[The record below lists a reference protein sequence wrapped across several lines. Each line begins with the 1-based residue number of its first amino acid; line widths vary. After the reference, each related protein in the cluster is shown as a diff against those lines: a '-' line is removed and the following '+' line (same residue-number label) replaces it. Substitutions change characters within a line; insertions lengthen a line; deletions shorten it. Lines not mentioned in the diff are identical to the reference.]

1 MIREFKRKKRKFIMC
16 GIVAFVD
23 NEKPQIKDQL
33 IQKMKDRII
42 HRGPDAEGQYVDD
55 DVALGFRRLSF
66 IDVKSGN
73 QPIFNEDSSKAIEF
87 NGEIYNFEEL
97 REELISKGHT
107 FKTHADTEVILHGY
121 EEWGKDVVNKL
132 RGMFGFVIW
141 DFKTKEMFGAR
152 DHFGIKPLYYA
163 KMNGTFFVGSE
174 IKAFLDHPNFKK
186 ELNKEALK
194 PYMTFQYPVTQETFF
209 KGVYRLPEGH
219 YFTYK
224 DGQFE
229 MTQYWDENFEP
240 EDETFDEAVN
250 KIDEV
255 VKNSVK
261 AHTFADKGIK
271 VGSFLSAGVDS
282 SLVTALM
289 RPDNTFSI
297 GFDSTYDETK
307 QARELAAKMGLKN
320 TDEKLTNEEAFHAF
334 PMIQYYLDEPD
345 SNPSV
350 VPLYFLNKL
359 AKDNGYK
366 ALLSGEGADEL
377 FAGYIDYGFNTKVK
391 FIRWVTDQL
400 KKMPRE
406 RRYKFA
412 KWLDGKYFHGQE
424 HMYRNL
430 APARDTFIGQAY
442 IFSPEEAADYLQP
455 EFDCGPS
462 IADILNPLFDKME
475 DKDID
480 EVAKKQYVDLHR
492 FMPGDICLKADKM
505 SMANS
510 VEIRVPLLDKEV
522 MKVAETT
529 PTKYLFN
536 YKDTKWAFR
545 MAANRHL
552 PEEWATR
559 PKMGFPTPVR
569 AWLREKKYY
578 QEVRELFEQDFV
590 KEFFDQEKLLKLADD
605 NFEGKVD
612 GRRKIWT
619 IYTFL
624 TWYKLY
630 FIDNFKPDESGID
643 RAQKAATTEV

>member
-1 MIREFKRKKRKFIMC
+1 MC

-23 NEKPQIKDQL
+23 NEKPQLKDTLIK
-33 IQKMKDRII
+33 KMKDRII
-42 HRGPDAEGQYVDD
+42 HRGPDDEGQYVDD
-55 DVALGFRRLSF
+55 NVALGFRRLSF
-66 IDVKSGN
+66 VDVKSGN
-73 QPIFNEDSSKAIEF
+73 QPIFNEDQSKLIEF

-97 REELISKGHT
+97 RGELIEKGHT
-107 FKTHADTEVILHGY
+107 FTTHADTEVILHGY
-121 EEWGKDVVNKL
+121 EEWGKDVLQKL
-132 RGMFGFVIW
+132 RGMFAFIIW
-141 DFKTKEMFGAR
+141 DTKTKEMFGAR

-163 KMNGTFFVGSE
+163 QMNGTLFVGSE
-174 IKAFLDHPNFKK
+174 IKAFLDHPNFEM
-186 ELNKEALK
+186 ELNKRALK
-194 PYMTFQYPVTQETFF
+194 SYMTFQYNVTQETFF
-209 KGVYRLPEGH
+209 KGVYRLPEAH

-224 DGQFE
+224 DGKFAME
-229 MTQYWDENFEP
+229 QYWDEDFDP
-240 EDETFDEAVN
+240 TDESFDQAVDN
-250 KIDEV
+250 IDNV

-289 RPDNTFSI
+289 RPNNTFSI
-297 GFDSTYDETK
+297 GFDSGYDETK
-307 QARELAAKMGLKN
+307 QARELAAKLDLKN
-320 TDEKLTNEEAFHAF
+320 TDKLLTDEEAFKTF
-334 PMIQYYLDEPD
+334 PLIQYYLDEPD

-377 FAGYIDYGFNTKVK
+377 FAGYTAYGFNTKVK
-391 FIRWVTDQL
+391 FIRWVTEQL
-400 KKMPRE
+400 KKLPKDQ
-406 RRYKFA
+406 RYKLG
-412 KWLDGKYFHGQE
+412 KWLEGKHFHGSE
-424 HMYRNL
+424 HLYRNL

-442 IFSPEEAADYLQP
+442 IFSPAEANEYLKP
-455 EFDCGPS
+455 EYQDGPS
-462 IADILNPLFDKME
+462 ITDLLKPLYDKCDEKKPEMN
-475 DKDID
+475 

-536 YKDTKWAFR
+536 DKGTKWAFR

-559 PKMGFPTPVR
+559 PKLGFPTPVR
-569 AWLREKKYY
+569 EWLREEKYY
-578 QEVRELFEQDFV
+578 KEVRNLFAQDFV
-590 KEFFDQEKLLKLADD
+590 KEFFDQDKLLQLADD
-605 NFEGKVD
+605 NFAGKVD

-619 IYTFL
+619 VYTFL
-624 TWYKLY
+624 VWYKLY
-630 FIDNFKPDESGID
+630 FIDNFKLDESNID
-643 RAQKAATTEV
+643 KAKVSAEA

>member
-1 MIREFKRKKRKFIMC
+1 MC

-23 NEKPQIKDQL
+23 NEKPQLKDTLIK
-33 IQKMKDRII
+33 KMKDRII

-66 IDVKSGN
+66 VDVKSGN
-73 QPIFNEDSSKAIEF
+73 QPIFNEDQSKIIEF

-97 REELISKGHT
+97 RGELIEKGHT
-107 FKTHADTEVILHGY
+107 FTTHADTEVILHGY
-121 EEWGKDVVNKL
+121 EEWGKDVLQKL
-132 RGMFGFVIW
+132 RGMFAFIIW
-141 DFKTKEMFGAR
+141 DTKTKEMFGAR

-163 KMNGTFFVGSE
+163 QMNGTFFVGSE
-174 IKAFLDHPNFKK
+174 IKAFLDHPNFEM
-186 ELNKEALK
+186 ELNKRALK
-194 PYMTFQYPVTQETFF
+194 SYMTFQYNITQETFF
-209 KGVYRLPEGH
+209 KGVYRLPEAH

-224 DGQFE
+224 DGKFAME
-229 MTQYWDENFEP
+229 QYWDEDFDP
-240 EDETFDEAVN
+240 TDESFDQAVDN
-250 KIDEV
+250 IDNV

-289 RPDNTFSI
+289 RPNNTFSI
-297 GFDSTYDETK
+297 GFDSGYDETK
-307 QARELAAKMGLKN
+307 QARELAAKLDLKN
-320 TDEKLTNEEAFHAF
+320 TDKLLTDEEAFKTF
-334 PMIQYYLDEPD
+334 PLIQYYLDEPD

-377 FAGYIDYGFNTKVK
+377 FAGYTAYGFNTKVK
-391 FIRWVTDQL
+391 FIRWVTEQL
-400 KKMPRE
+400 KKLPKDQ
-406 RRYKFA
+406 RYKLG
-412 KWLDGKYFHGQE
+412 KWLEGKHFHGSE
-424 HMYRNL
+424 HLYRNL

-442 IFSPEEAADYLQP
+442 IFSPAEANEYLKP
-455 EFDCGPS
+455 EYQDGPS
-462 IADILNPLFDKME
+462 ITDLLKPLYDKCDEKKPEMN
-475 DKDID
+475 

-536 YKDTKWAFR
+536 DKGTKWAFR

-559 PKMGFPTPVR
+559 PKLGFPTPVR
-569 AWLREKKYY
+569 EWLREEKYY
-578 QEVRELFEQDFV
+578 KEVRNLFAQDFV
-590 KEFFDQEKLLKLADD
+590 KEFFDQDKLLQLADD
-605 NFEGKVD
+605 NFAGKVD

-619 IYTFL
+619 VYTFL
-624 TWYKLY
+624 VWYKLY
-630 FIDNFKPDESGID
+630 FIDNFKLDESNID
-643 RAQKAATTEV
+643 KAKASAEA

>member
-1 MIREFKRKKRKFIMC
+1 MC

-23 NEKPQIKDQL
+23 NEKPQLKDTLIK
-33 IQKMKDRII
+33 KMKDRII
-42 HRGPDAEGQYVDD
+42 HRGPDDEGQYVDD
-55 DVALGFRRLSF
+55 NVALGFRRLSF
-66 IDVKSGN
+66 VDVKSGN
-73 QPIFNEDSSKAIEF
+73 QPIFNEDQSKLIEF

-97 REELISKGHT
+97 RGELIEKGHT
-107 FKTHADTEVILHGY
+107 FTTHADTEVILHGY
-121 EEWGKDVVNKL
+121 EEWGKDVLQKL
-132 RGMFGFVIW
+132 RGMFAFIIW
-141 DFKTKEMFGAR
+141 DTKTKEMFGAR

-163 KMNGTFFVGSE
+163 QMNGTLIVGSE
-174 IKAFLDHPNFKK
+174 IKAILDHPNFEM
-186 ELNKEALK
+186 ELNKRALK
-194 PYMTFQYPVTQETFF
+194 SYMTFQYNVTQETFF
-209 KGVYRLPEGH
+209 KGVYRLPEAH

-224 DGQFE
+224 DGKFAME
-229 MTQYWDENFEP
+229 QYWDEDFDP
-240 EDETFDEAVN
+240 TDESFDQAVDN
-250 KIDEV
+250 IDNV

-289 RPDNTFSI
+289 RPNNTFSI
-297 GFDSTYDETK
+297 GFDSGYDETK
-307 QARELAAKMGLKN
+307 QARELAAKLDLKN
-320 TDEKLTNEEAFHAF
+320 TDKLLTDEEAFKTF
-334 PMIQYYLDEPD
+334 PLIQYYLDEPD

-377 FAGYIDYGFNTKVK
+377 FAGYTAYGFNTKVK
-391 FIRWVTDQL
+391 FIRWVTEQL
-400 KKMPRE
+400 KKLPKDQ
-406 RRYKFA
+406 RYKLG
-412 KWLDGKYFHGQE
+412 KWLEGKHFHGSE
-424 HMYRNL
+424 HLYRNL

-442 IFSPEEAADYLQP
+442 IFSPAEANEYLKP
-455 EFDCGPS
+455 EYQDGPS
-462 IADILNPLFDKME
+462 ITDLLKPLYDKCDEKKPEMN
-475 DKDID
+475 

-536 YKDTKWAFR
+536 DKGTKWAFR

-559 PKMGFPTPVR
+559 PKLGFPTPVR
-569 AWLREKKYY
+569 EWLREEKYY
-578 QEVRELFEQDFV
+578 KEVRNLFAQDFV
-590 KEFFDQEKLLKLADD
+590 KEFFDQDKLLQLADD
-605 NFEGKVD
+605 NFAGKVD

-619 IYTFL
+619 VYTFL
-624 TWYKLY
+624 VWYKLY
-630 FIDNFKPDESGID
+630 FIDNFKLDESNID
-643 RAQKAATTEV
+643 KAKVSAEA

>member
-1 MIREFKRKKRKFIMC
+1 MC

-23 NEKPQIKDQL
+23 NEKPQLKDTLIK
-33 IQKMKDRII
+33 KMKDRII
-42 HRGPDAEGQYVDD
+42 HRGPDDEGQYVDD
-55 DVALGFRRLSF
+55 NVALGFRRLSF
-66 IDVKSGN
+66 VDVKSGN
-73 QPIFNEDSSKAIEF
+73 QPIFNEDQSKLIEF

-97 REELISKGHT
+97 RGELIEKGHT
-107 FKTHADTEVILHGY
+107 FTTHADTEVILHGY
-121 EEWGKDVVNKL
+121 EEWGKDVLQKL
-132 RGMFGFVIW
+132 RGMFAFIIW
-141 DFKTKEMFGAR
+141 DTKTKEMFGAR

-163 KMNGTFFVGSE
+163 QMNGTFFVGSE
-174 IKAFLDHPNFKK
+174 IKAFLDHPNFEM
-186 ELNKEALK
+186 ELNKRALK
-194 PYMTFQYPVTQETFF
+194 SYMTFQYNVTQETFF
-209 KGVYRLPEGH
+209 KGVYRLPEAH

-224 DGQFE
+224 DGKFAME
-229 MTQYWDENFEP
+229 QYWDEDFDP
-240 EDETFDEAVN
+240 TDESFDQAVDN
-250 KIDEV
+250 IDNV

-289 RPDNTFSI
+289 RPNNTFSI
-297 GFDSTYDETK
+297 GFDSGYDETK
-307 QARELAAKMGLKN
+307 QARELAAKLDLKN
-320 TDEKLTNEEAFHAF
+320 TDKLLTDEEAFKTF
-334 PMIQYYLDEPD
+334 PLIQYYLDEPD

-377 FAGYIDYGFNTKVK
+377 FAGYTAYGFNTKVK
-391 FIRWVTDQL
+391 FIRWVTEQL
-400 KKMPRE
+400 KKLPKDQ
-406 RRYKFA
+406 RYKLG
-412 KWLDGKYFHGQE
+412 KWLEGKHFHGSE
-424 HMYRNL
+424 HLYRNL

-442 IFSPEEAADYLQP
+442 IFSPAEANEYLKP
-455 EFDCGPS
+455 EYQDGPS
-462 IADILNPLFDKME
+462 ITDLLKPLYDKCDEKKPEMN
-475 DKDID
+475 

-536 YKDTKWAFR
+536 DKGTKWAFR

-559 PKMGFPTPVR
+559 PKLGFPTPVR
-569 AWLREKKYY
+569 EWLREEKYY
-578 QEVRELFEQDFV
+578 KEVRNLFAQDFV
-590 KEFFDQEKLLKLADD
+590 KEFFDQDKLLQLADD
-605 NFEGKVD
+605 NFAGKVD

-619 IYTFL
+619 VYTFL
-624 TWYKLY
+624 VWYKLY
-630 FIDNFKPDESGID
+630 FIDNFKLDESNID
-643 RAQKAATTEV
+643 KAKVSVEA

>member
-1 MIREFKRKKRKFIMC
+1 MC

-23 NEKPQIKDQL
+23 NEKPQLKDTLIK
-33 IQKMKDRII
+33 KMKDRII

-66 IDVKSGN
+66 VDVKSGN
-73 QPIFNEDSSKAIEF
+73 QPIFNEDQSKIIEF

-97 REELISKGHT
+97 RGELIEKGHT
-107 FKTHADTEVILHGY
+107 FTTHADTEVILHGY
-121 EEWGKDVVNKL
+121 EEWGKDVLQKL
-132 RGMFGFVIW
+132 RGMFAFIIW
-141 DFKTKEMFGAR
+141 DTKTKEMFGAR

-163 KMNGTFFVGSE
+163 QMNGTFFVGSE
-174 IKAFLDHPNFKK
+174 IKAFLDHPNFEM
-186 ELNKEALK
+186 ELNKRALK
-194 PYMTFQYPVTQETFF
+194 SYMTFQYNVTQETFF
-209 KGVYRLPEGH
+209 KGVYRLPEAH

-224 DGQFE
+224 DGKFAME
-229 MTQYWDENFEP
+229 QYWDEDFDP
-240 EDETFDEAVN
+240 TDESFDQAVDN
-250 KIDEV
+250 IDNV

-289 RPDNTFSI
+289 RPNNTFSI
-297 GFDSTYDETK
+297 GFDSGYDETK
-307 QARELAAKMGLKN
+307 QARELAAKLDLKN
-320 TDEKLTNEEAFHAF
+320 TDKLLTDEEAFKTF
-334 PMIQYYLDEPD
+334 PLIQYYLDEPD

-359 AKDNGYK
+359 SKDNGYK

-377 FAGYIDYGFNTKVK
+377 FAGYTAYGFNTKVK
-391 FIRWVTDQL
+391 FIRWVTEQL
-400 KKMPRE
+400 KKLPKDQ
-406 RRYKFA
+406 RYKLG
-412 KWLDGKYFHGQE
+412 KWLEGKHFHGSE
-424 HMYRNL
+424 HLYRNL

-442 IFSPEEAADYLQP
+442 IFSPAEANEYLKP
-455 EFDCGPS
+455 EYQDGPS
-462 IADILNPLFDKME
+462 ITDLLKPLYDKCDEKKPEMN
-475 DKDID
+475 

-536 YKDTKWAFR
+536 DKGTKWAFR

-559 PKMGFPTPVR
+559 PKLGFPTPVR
-569 AWLREKKYY
+569 EWLREEKYY
-578 QEVRELFEQDFV
+578 KEVRNLFAQDFV
-590 KEFFDQEKLLKLADD
+590 KEFFDQDKLLQLADD
-605 NFEGKVD
+605 NFAGKVD

-619 IYTFL
+619 VYTFL
-624 TWYKLY
+624 VWYKLY
-630 FIDNFKPDESGID
+630 FIDNFKLDESNID
-643 RAQKAATTEV
+643 KAKASAEA

>member
-1 MIREFKRKKRKFIMC
+1 MC

-23 NEKPQIKDQL
+23 NEKPQLKDTLIK
-33 IQKMKDRII
+33 KMKDRII

-66 IDVKSGN
+66 VDVKSGN
-73 QPIFNEDSSKAIEF
+73 QPIFNEDQSKIIEF

-97 REELISKGHT
+97 RGELIEKGHT
-107 FKTHADTEVILHGY
+107 FTTHADTEVILHGY
-121 EEWGKDVVNKL
+121 EEWGKDVLQKL
-132 RGMFGFVIW
+132 RGMFAFIIW
-141 DFKTKEMFGAR
+141 DTKTKEMFGAR

-163 KMNGTFFVGSE
+163 QMNGTFFVGSE
-174 IKAFLDHPNFKK
+174 IKAFLDHPNFEM
-186 ELNKEALK
+186 ELNKRALK
-194 PYMTFQYPVTQETFF
+194 SYMTFQYNVTQETFF
-209 KGVYRLPEGH
+209 KGVYRLPEAH

-224 DGQFE
+224 DGKFAME
-229 MTQYWDENFEP
+229 QYWDEDFDP
-240 EDETFDEAVN
+240 TDESFDQAVDN
-250 KIDEV
+250 IDNV

-289 RPDNTFSI
+289 RPNNTFSI
-297 GFDSTYDETK
+297 GFDSGYDETK
-307 QARELAAKMGLKN
+307 QARELAAKLDLKN
-320 TDEKLTNEEAFHAF
+320 TDKLLTDEEAFKTF
-334 PMIQYYLDEPD
+334 PLIQYYLDEPD

-377 FAGYIDYGFNTKVK
+377 FAGYTAYGFNTKVK
-391 FIRWVTDQL
+391 FIRWVTEQL
-400 KKMPRE
+400 KKLPKDQ
-406 RRYKFA
+406 RYKLG
-412 KWLDGKYFHGQE
+412 KWLEGKHFHGSE
-424 HMYRNL
+424 HLYRNL

-442 IFSPEEAADYLQP
+442 IFSPAEANEYLKP
-455 EFDCGPS
+455 EYQDGPS
-462 IADILNPLFDKME
+462 ITDLLKPLYDKCDEKKPEMN
-475 DKDID
+475 

-536 YKDTKWAFR
+536 DKGTKWVFR

-559 PKMGFPTPVR
+559 PKLGFPTPVR
-569 AWLREKKYY
+569 EWLREEKYY
-578 QEVRELFEQDFV
+578 KEVRNLFAQDFV
-590 KEFFDQEKLLKLADD
+590 KEFFNQDKLLQLADD
-605 NFEGKVD
+605 NFAGKVD

-619 IYTFL
+619 VYTFL
-624 TWYKLY
+624 VWYKLY
-630 FIDNFKPDESGID
+630 FIDNFKLDESNID
-643 RAQKAATTEV
+643 KAKASAEA

>member
-1 MIREFKRKKRKFIMC
+1 MC

-23 NEKPQIKDQL
+23 NEKPQLKDTLIK
-33 IQKMKDRII
+33 KMKDRII

-66 IDVKSGN
+66 VDVKSGN
-73 QPIFNEDSSKAIEF
+73 QPIFNEDQSKIIEF

-97 REELISKGHT
+97 RGELIEKGHT
-107 FKTHADTEVILHGY
+107 FTTHADTEVILHGY
-121 EEWGKDVVNKL
+121 EEWGKDVLQKL
-132 RGMFGFVIW
+132 RGMFAFIIW
-141 DFKTKEMFGAR
+141 DTKTKEMFGAR

-163 KMNGTFFVGSE
+163 QMDGTFFVGSE
-174 IKAFLDHPNFKK
+174 IKAFLDHPNFEM
-186 ELNKEALK
+186 ELNKRALK
-194 PYMTFQYPVTQETFF
+194 SYMTFQYNVTQETFF
-209 KGVYRLPEGH
+209 KGVYRLPEAH

-224 DGQFE
+224 DGKFAME
-229 MTQYWDENFEP
+229 QYWDEDFDP
-240 EDETFDEAVN
+240 TDESFDQAVDN
-250 KIDEV
+250 IDNV

-289 RPDNTFSI
+289 RPNNTFSI
-297 GFDSTYDETK
+297 GFDSGYDETK
-307 QARELAAKMGLKN
+307 QARELAAKLDLKN
-320 TDEKLTNEEAFHAF
+320 TDKLLTDEEAFKTF
-334 PMIQYYLDEPD
+334 PLIQYYLDEPD

-377 FAGYIDYGFNTKVK
+377 FAGYTAYGFNTKVK
-391 FIRWVTDQL
+391 FIRWVTEQL
-400 KKMPRE
+400 KKLPKDQ
-406 RRYKFA
+406 RYKLG
-412 KWLDGKYFHGQE
+412 KWLEGKHFHGSE
-424 HMYRNL
+424 HLYRNL

-442 IFSPEEAADYLQP
+442 IFSPAEANEYLKP
-455 EFDCGPS
+455 EYQDGPS
-462 IADILNPLFDKME
+462 ITDLLKPLYDKCDEKKPEMN
-475 DKDID
+475 

-536 YKDTKWAFR
+536 DKGTKWAFR

-559 PKMGFPTPVR
+559 PKLGFPTPVR
-569 AWLREKKYY
+569 EWLREEKYY
-578 QEVRELFEQDFV
+578 KEVRNLFAQDFV
-590 KEFFDQEKLLKLADD
+590 KEFFDQDKLLQLADD
-605 NFEGKVD
+605 NFAGKVD

-619 IYTFL
+619 VYTFL
-624 TWYKLY
+624 VWYKLY
-630 FIDNFKPDESGID
+630 FIDNFKLDESNID
-643 RAQKAATTEV
+643 KAKASAEA

>member
-1 MIREFKRKKRKFIMC
+1 MC

-23 NEKPQIKDQL
+23 NEKPQLKDTLIK
-33 IQKMKDRII
+33 KMKDRLI
-42 HRGPDAEGQYVDD
+42 HRGPDDEGQYVDD

-66 IDVKSGN
+66 VDVKSGN
-73 QPIFNEDSSKAIEF
+73 QPIFNEDQSKIIEF

-97 REELISKGHT
+97 RGELIEKGHT
-107 FKTHADTEVILHGY
+107 FTTHADTEVILHGY
-121 EEWGKDVVNKL
+121 EEWGKDVLQKL
-132 RGMFGFVIW
+132 RGMFAFIIW
-141 DFKTKEMFGAR
+141 DTKTKEMFGAR

-163 KMNGTFFVGSE
+163 QMNGTFFVGSE
-174 IKAFLDHPNFKK
+174 IKAFLDHPNFEM
-186 ELNKEALK
+186 ELNKQALK
-194 PYMTFQYPVTQETFF
+194 SYMTFQYNVTQETFF
-209 KGVYRLPEGH
+209 KGVYRLPEAH

-224 DGQFE
+224 DGKFVME
-229 MTQYWDENFEP
+229 QYWDEDFDP
-240 EDETFDEAVN
+240 TDESFDQAVDN
-250 KIDEV
+250 IDNV

-289 RPDNTFSI
+289 RPNNTFSI
-297 GFDSTYDETK
+297 GFDSGYDETK
-307 QARELAAKMGLKN
+307 QARELAAKLDLKN
-320 TDEKLTNEEAFHAF
+320 TDKLLTDEEAFKTF
-334 PMIQYYLDEPD
+334 PLIQYYLDEPD

-377 FAGYIDYGFNTKVK
+377 FAGYTAYGFNTKVK
-391 FIRWVTDQL
+391 FIRWVTEQL
-400 KKMPRE
+400 KKLPKDQ
-406 RRYKFA
+406 RYKLG
-412 KWLDGKYFHGQE
+412 KWLEGKHFHGSE
-424 HMYRNL
+424 HLYRNL

-442 IFSPEEAADYLQP
+442 IFSPAEANEYLKP
-455 EFDCGPS
+455 EYQDGPS
-462 IADILNPLFDKME
+462 ITDLLKPLYDKCDEKKPEMN
-475 DKDID
+475 

-536 YKDTKWAFR
+536 DKGTKWAFR

-559 PKMGFPTPVR
+559 PKLGFPTPVR
-569 AWLREKKYY
+569 EWLREEKYY
-578 QEVRELFEQDFV
+578 KEVRNLFAQDFV
-590 KEFFDQEKLLKLADD
+590 KEFFDQDKLLQLADD
-605 NFEGKVD
+605 NFAGKVD

-619 IYTFL
+619 VYTFL
-624 TWYKLY
+624 VWYKLY
-630 FIDNFKPDESGID
+630 FIDNFKLDESNID
-643 RAQKAATTEV
+643 KAKASAEA

>member
-1 MIREFKRKKRKFIMC
+1 MC

-23 NEKPQIKDQL
+23 NEKPQLKDTLIK
-33 IQKMKDRII
+33 KMKDQII

-66 IDVKSGN
+66 VDVKSGN
-73 QPIFNEDSSKAIEF
+73 QPIFNEDQSKIIEF

-97 REELISKGHT
+97 RGELIEKGHT
-107 FKTHADTEVILHGY
+107 FTTHADTEVILHGY
-121 EEWGKDVVNKL
+121 EEWGKDVLQKL
-132 RGMFGFVIW
+132 RGMFAFIIW
-141 DFKTKEMFGAR
+141 DTKTKEMFGAR

-163 KMNGTFFVGSE
+163 QMNGTFFVGSE
-174 IKAFLDHPNFKK
+174 IKAFLDHPNFEM
-186 ELNKEALK
+186 ELNKRALK
-194 PYMTFQYPVTQETFF
+194 SYMTFQYNVTQETFF
-209 KGVYRLPEGH
+209 KGVYRLPEAH

-224 DGQFE
+224 DGKFAME
-229 MTQYWDENFEP
+229 QYWDEDFDP
-240 EDETFDEAVN
+240 TDESFDQAVDN
-250 KIDEV
+250 IDNV

-289 RPDNTFSI
+289 RPNNTFSI
-297 GFDSTYDETK
+297 GFDSGYDETK
-307 QARELAAKMGLKN
+307 QARELAAKLDLKN
-320 TDEKLTNEEAFHAF
+320 TDKLLTDEEAFKTF
-334 PMIQYYLDEPD
+334 PLIQYYLDEPD

-377 FAGYIDYGFNTKVK
+377 FAGYTAYGFNTKVK
-391 FIRWVTDQL
+391 FIRWVTEQL
-400 KKMPRE
+400 KKLPKDQ
-406 RRYKFA
+406 RYKLG
-412 KWLDGKYFHGQE
+412 KWLEGKHFHGSE
-424 HMYRNL
+424 HLYRNL

-442 IFSPEEAADYLQP
+442 IFSPAEANEYLKP
-455 EFDCGPS
+455 EYQDGPS
-462 IADILNPLFDKME
+462 ITDLLKPLYDKCDEKKPEMN
-475 DKDID
+475 

-536 YKDTKWAFR
+536 DKGTKWAFR

-559 PKMGFPTPVR
+559 PKLGFPTPVR
-569 AWLREKKYY
+569 EWLREEKYY
-578 QEVRELFEQDFV
+578 KEVRNLFAQDFV
-590 KEFFDQEKLLKLADD
+590 KEFFDQDKLLQLADD
-605 NFEGKVD
+605 NFAGKVD

-619 IYTFL
+619 VYTFL
-624 TWYKLY
+624 VWYKLY
-630 FIDNFKPDESGID
+630 FIDNFKLDESNID
-643 RAQKAATTEV
+643 KAKASAEA

>member
-1 MIREFKRKKRKFIMC
+1 MC

-23 NEKPQIKDQL
+23 NEKPQLKDTLIK
-33 IQKMKDRII
+33 KMKDRII

-66 IDVKSGN
+66 VDVKSGN
-73 QPIFNEDSSKAIEF
+73 QPIFNEDQSKIIEF

-97 REELISKGHT
+97 RGELIEKGHT
-107 FKTHADTEVILHGY
+107 FTTHADTEVILHGY
-121 EEWGKDVVNKL
+121 EEWGKDVLQKL
-132 RGMFGFVIW
+132 RGMFAFIIW
-141 DFKTKEMFGAR
+141 DTKTKEMFGAR

-163 KMNGTFFVGSE
+163 QMNGTFFVGSE
-174 IKAFLDHPNFKK
+174 IKAFLDHPNFEM
-186 ELNKEALK
+186 ELNKRALK
-194 PYMTFQYPVTQETFF
+194 SYMTFQYNVTQETFF
-209 KGVYRLPEGH
+209 KGVYRLPEAH

-224 DGQFE
+224 DGKFAME
-229 MTQYWDENFEP
+229 QYWDEDFDP
-240 EDETFDEAVN
+240 TDESFDQAVDN
-250 KIDEV
+250 IDNV

-289 RPDNTFSI
+289 RPNNTFSI
-297 GFDSTYDETK
+297 GFDSGYDETK
-307 QARELAAKMGLKN
+307 QARELAAKLDLKN
-320 TDEKLTNEEAFHAF
+320 TDKLLTDEEAFKTF
-334 PMIQYYLDEPD
+334 PLIQYYLDEPD

-377 FAGYIDYGFNTKVK
+377 FAGYTAYGFNTKVK
-391 FIRWVTDQL
+391 FIRWVTEQL
-400 KKMPRE
+400 KKLPKDQ
-406 RRYKFA
+406 RYKLG
-412 KWLDGKYFHGQE
+412 KWLEGKHFHGSE
-424 HMYRNL
+424 HLYRNL

-442 IFSPEEAADYLQP
+442 IFSPAEANEYLKP
-455 EFDCGPS
+455 EYQDGPS
-462 IADILNPLFDKME
+462 ITDLLKPLYDKCDEKKPEMN
-475 DKDID
+475 

-536 YKDTKWAFR
+536 DKGTKWAFR

-559 PKMGFPTPVR
+559 PKLGFPTPVR
-569 AWLREKKYY
+569 EWLREEKYY
-578 QEVRELFEQDFV
+578 KEVRNLFAQDFV
-590 KEFFDQEKLLKLADD
+590 KEFFNQDKLLQLADD
-605 NFEGKVD
+605 NFAGKVD

-619 IYTFL
+619 VYTFL
-624 TWYKLY
+624 VWYKLY
-630 FIDNFKPDESGID
+630 FIDNFKLDESNID
-643 RAQKAATTEV
+643 KAKASAEA

>member
-1 MIREFKRKKRKFIMC
+1 MC

-23 NEKPQIKDQL
+23 NEKPQLKDTLIK
-33 IQKMKDRII
+33 KMKDRII

-66 IDVKSGN
+66 VDVKSGN
-73 QPIFNEDSSKAIEF
+73 QPIFNEDQSKIIEF

-97 REELISKGHT
+97 RGELIEKGHT
-107 FKTHADTEVILHGY
+107 FTTHADTEVILHGY
-121 EEWGKDVVNKL
+121 EEWGKDVLQKL
-132 RGMFGFVIW
+132 RGMFAFIIW
-141 DFKTKEMFGAR
+141 DTKTKEMFGAR

-163 KMNGTFFVGSE
+163 QMNGTFFVGSE
-174 IKAFLDHPNFKK
+174 IKTFLDHPNFEM
-186 ELNKEALK
+186 ELNKRALK
-194 PYMTFQYPVTQETFF
+194 SYMTFQYNVTQETFF
-209 KGVYRLPEGH
+209 KGVYRLPEAH

-224 DGQFE
+224 DGKFAME
-229 MTQYWDENFEP
+229 QYWDEDFDP
-240 EDETFDEAVN
+240 TDESFDQAVDN
-250 KIDEV
+250 IDNV

-289 RPDNTFSI
+289 RPNNTFSI
-297 GFDSTYDETK
+297 GFDSGYDETK
-307 QARELAAKMGLKN
+307 QARELAAKLDLKN
-320 TDEKLTNEEAFHAF
+320 TDKLLTDEEAFKTF
-334 PMIQYYLDEPD
+334 PLIQYYLDEPD

-377 FAGYIDYGFNTKVK
+377 FAGYTAYGFNTKVK
-391 FIRWVTDQL
+391 FIRWVTEQL
-400 KKMPRE
+400 KKLPKDQ
-406 RRYKFA
+406 RYKLG
-412 KWLDGKYFHGQE
+412 KWLEGKHFHGSE
-424 HMYRNL
+424 HLYRNL

-442 IFSPEEAADYLQP
+442 IFSPAEANEYLKP
-455 EFDCGPS
+455 EYQDGPS
-462 IADILNPLFDKME
+462 ITDLLKPLYDKCDEKKPEMN
-475 DKDID
+475 

-536 YKDTKWAFR
+536 DKGTKWAFR

-559 PKMGFPTPVR
+559 PKLGFPTPVR
-569 AWLREKKYY
+569 EWLREEKYY
-578 QEVRELFEQDFV
+578 KEVRNLFAQDFV
-590 KEFFDQEKLLKLADD
+590 KEFFDQDKLLQLADD
-605 NFEGKVD
+605 NFAGKVD

-619 IYTFL
+619 VYTFL
-624 TWYKLY
+624 VWYKLY
-630 FIDNFKPDESGID
+630 FIDNFKLDESNID
-643 RAQKAATTEV
+643 KAKASAEA

>member
-1 MIREFKRKKRKFIMC
+1 MC

-23 NEKPQIKDQL
+23 NEKPQLKDTLIK
-33 IQKMKDRII
+33 KMKDRII

-66 IDVKSGN
+66 VDVKSGN
-73 QPIFNEDSSKAIEF
+73 QPIFNEDQSKIIEF

-97 REELISKGHT
+97 RGELIEKGHT
-107 FKTHADTEVILHGY
+107 FTTHADTEVILHGY
-121 EEWGKDVVNKL
+121 EEWGKDVLQKL
-132 RGMFGFVIW
+132 RGMFAFIIW
-141 DFKTKEMFGAR
+141 DTKTKEMFGAR

-163 KMNGTFFVGSE
+163 QMNGTFFVGSE
-174 IKAFLDHPNFKK
+174 IKAFLDQPNFEM
-186 ELNKEALK
+186 ELNKRALK
-194 PYMTFQYPVTQETFF
+194 SYMTFQYNVTQETFF
-209 KGVYRLPEGH
+209 KGVYRLPEAH

-224 DGQFE
+224 DGKFAME
-229 MTQYWDENFEP
+229 QYWDEDFDP
-240 EDETFDEAVN
+240 TDESFDQAVDN
-250 KIDEV
+250 IDNV

-289 RPDNTFSI
+289 RPNNTFSI
-297 GFDSTYDETK
+297 GFDSGYDETK
-307 QARELAAKMGLKN
+307 QARELAAKLDLKN
-320 TDEKLTNEEAFHAF
+320 TDKLLTDEEAFKTF
-334 PMIQYYLDEPD
+334 PLIQYYLDEPD

-377 FAGYIDYGFNTKVK
+377 FAGYTAYGFNTKVK
-391 FIRWVTDQL
+391 FIRWVTEQL
-400 KKMPRE
+400 KKLPKDQ
-406 RRYKFA
+406 RYKLG
-412 KWLDGKYFHGQE
+412 KWLEGKHFHGSE
-424 HMYRNL
+424 HLYRNL

-442 IFSPEEAADYLQP
+442 IFSPAEANEYLKP
-455 EFDCGPS
+455 EYQDGPS
-462 IADILNPLFDKME
+462 ITDLLKPLYDKCDEKKPEMN
-475 DKDID
+475 

-536 YKDTKWAFR
+536 DKGTKWAFR

-559 PKMGFPTPVR
+559 PKLGFPTPVR
-569 AWLREKKYY
+569 EWLREEKYY
-578 QEVRELFEQDFV
+578 KEVRNLFAQDFV
-590 KEFFDQEKLLKLADD
+590 KEFFDQDKLLQLADD
-605 NFEGKVD
+605 NFAGKVD

-619 IYTFL
+619 VYTFL
-624 TWYKLY
+624 VWYKLY
-630 FIDNFKPDESGID
+630 FIDNFKLDESNID
-643 RAQKAATTEV
+643 KAKASAEA

>member
-1 MIREFKRKKRKFIMC
+1 MC

-23 NEKPQIKDQL
+23 NEKPQLKDTLIK
-33 IQKMKDRII
+33 KMKDRII
-42 HRGPDAEGQYVDD
+42 HRGPDDEGQYVDD
-55 DVALGFRRLSF
+55 NVALGFRRLSF
-66 IDVKSGN
+66 VDVKSGN
-73 QPIFNEDSSKAIEF
+73 QPIFNEDQSKLIEF

-97 REELISKGHT
+97 RGELIEKGHT
-107 FKTHADTEVILHGY
+107 FTTHADTEVILHGY
-121 EEWGKDVVNKL
+121 EEWGKDVLQKL
-132 RGMFGFVIW
+132 RGMFAFIIW
-141 DFKTKEMFGAR
+141 NTKTKEMFGAR

-163 KMNGTFFVGSE
+163 QMNGTFFVGSE
-174 IKAFLDHPNFKK
+174 IKAFLDHPNFEM
-186 ELNKEALK
+186 ELNKRALK
-194 PYMTFQYPVTQETFF
+194 SYMTFQYNVTQETFF
-209 KGVYRLPEGH
+209 KGVYRLPEAH

-224 DGQFE
+224 DGKFAME
-229 MTQYWDENFEP
+229 QYWDEDFDP
-240 EDETFDEAVN
+240 TDESFDQAVDN
-250 KIDEV
+250 IDNV

-289 RPDNTFSI
+289 RPNNTFSI
-297 GFDSTYDETK
+297 GFDSGYDETK
-307 QARELAAKMGLKN
+307 QARELAAKLDLKN
-320 TDEKLTNEEAFHAF
+320 TDKLLTDEEAFKTF
-334 PMIQYYLDEPD
+334 PLIQYYLDEPD

-377 FAGYIDYGFNTKVK
+377 FAGYTAYGFNTKVK
-391 FIRWVTDQL
+391 FIRWVTEQL
-400 KKMPRE
+400 KKLPKDQ
-406 RRYKFA
+406 RYKLG
-412 KWLDGKYFHGQE
+412 KWLEGKHFHGSE
-424 HMYRNL
+424 HLYRNL

-442 IFSPEEAADYLQP
+442 IFSPAEANEYLKP
-455 EFDCGPS
+455 EYQDGPS
-462 IADILNPLFDKME
+462 ITDLLKPLYDKCDEKKPEMN
-475 DKDID
+475 

-536 YKDTKWAFR
+536 DKGTKWAFR

-559 PKMGFPTPVR
+559 PKLGFPTPVR
-569 AWLREKKYY
+569 EWLREEKYY
-578 QEVRELFEQDFV
+578 KEVRNLFAQDFV
-590 KEFFDQEKLLKLADD
+590 KEFFDQDKLLQLADD
-605 NFEGKVD
+605 NFAGKVD

-619 IYTFL
+619 VYTFL
-624 TWYKLY
+624 VWYKLY
-630 FIDNFKPDESGID
+630 FIDNFKLDESNID
-643 RAQKAATTEV
+643 KAKVSAEA

>member
-1 MIREFKRKKRKFIMC
+1 MC

-23 NEKPQIKDQL
+23 NEKPQLKDTLIK
-33 IQKMKDRII
+33 KMKDRLI
-42 HRGPDAEGQYVDD
+42 HRGPDDEGQYVDD

-66 IDVKSGN
+66 VDVKSGN
-73 QPIFNEDSSKAIEF
+73 QPIFNEDQSKIIEF

-97 REELISKGHT
+97 RGELIEKGHT
-107 FKTHADTEVILHGY
+107 FTTHADTEVILHGY
-121 EEWGKDVVNKL
+121 EEWGKDVLQKL
-132 RGMFGFVIW
+132 RGMFAFIIW
-141 DFKTKEMFGAR
+141 DTKTKEMFGAR

-163 KMNGTFFVGSE
+163 QMNGTFFVGSE
-174 IKAFLDHPNFKK
+174 IKAFLDHPNFEV
-186 ELNKEALK
+186 ELNKRALK
-194 PYMTFQYPVTQETFF
+194 SYMTFQYNVTQETFF
-209 KGVYRLPEGH
+209 KGVYRLPEAH

-224 DGQFE
+224 DGKFAME
-229 MTQYWDENFEP
+229 QYWDEDFDP
-240 EDETFDEAVN
+240 TDESFDQAVDN
-250 KIDEV
+250 IDNV

-289 RPDNTFSI
+289 RPNNTFSI
-297 GFDSTYDETK
+297 GFDSGYDETK
-307 QARELAAKMGLKN
+307 QARELAAKLDLKN
-320 TDEKLTNEEAFHAF
+320 TDKLLTDEEAFKTF
-334 PMIQYYLDEPD
+334 PLIQYYLDEPD

-377 FAGYIDYGFNTKVK
+377 FAGYTAYGFNTKVK
-391 FIRWVTDQL
+391 FIRWVTEQL
-400 KKMPRE
+400 KKLPKDQ
-406 RRYKFA
+406 RYKLG
-412 KWLDGKYFHGQE
+412 KWLEGKHFHGSE
-424 HMYRNL
+424 HLYRNL

-442 IFSPEEAADYLQP
+442 IFSPAEANEYLKP
-455 EFDCGPS
+455 EYQDGPS
-462 IADILNPLFDKME
+462 ITDLLKPLYDKCDEKKPEMN
-475 DKDID
+475 

-536 YKDTKWAFR
+536 DKGTKWAFR

-559 PKMGFPTPVR
+559 PKLGFPTPVR
-569 AWLREKKYY
+569 EWLREEKYY
-578 QEVRELFEQDFV
+578 KEVRNLFAQDFV
-590 KEFFDQEKLLKLADD
+590 KEFFDQDKLLQLADD
-605 NFEGKVD
+605 NFAGKVD

-619 IYTFL
+619 VYTFL
-624 TWYKLY
+624 VWYKLY
-630 FIDNFKPDESGID
+630 FIDNFKLDESNID
-643 RAQKAATTEV
+643 KAKVSAEA

>member
-1 MIREFKRKKRKFIMC
+1 MC

-23 NEKPQIKDQL
+23 NEKPQLKDTLIK
-33 IQKMKDRII
+33 KMKDRII

-66 IDVKSGN
+66 VDVKSGN
-73 QPIFNEDSSKAIEF
+73 QPIFNEDQSKIIEF

-97 REELISKGHT
+97 CGELIEKGHT
-107 FKTHADTEVILHGY
+107 FTTHADTEVILHGY
-121 EEWGKDVVNKL
+121 EEWGKDVLQKL
-132 RGMFGFVIW
+132 RGMFAFIIW
-141 DFKTKEMFGAR
+141 DTKTKEMFGAR

-163 KMNGTFFVGSE
+163 QMNGTFFVGSE
-174 IKAFLDHPNFKK
+174 IKAFLDHPNFEM
-186 ELNKEALK
+186 ELNKRALK
-194 PYMTFQYPVTQETFF
+194 SYMTFQYNVTQETFF
-209 KGVYRLPEGH
+209 KGVYRLPEAH

-224 DGQFE
+224 DGKFAME
-229 MTQYWDENFEP
+229 QYWDEDFDP
-240 EDETFDEAVN
+240 TDESFDQAVDN
-250 KIDEV
+250 IDNV

-289 RPDNTFSI
+289 RPNNTFSI
-297 GFDSTYDETK
+297 GFDSGYDETK
-307 QARELAAKMGLKN
+307 QARELAAKLDLKN
-320 TDEKLTNEEAFHAF
+320 TDKLLTDEEAFKTF
-334 PMIQYYLDEPD
+334 PLIQYYLDEPD

-377 FAGYIDYGFNTKVK
+377 FAGYTAYGFNTKVK
-391 FIRWVTDQL
+391 FIRWVTEQL
-400 KKMPRE
+400 KKLPKDQ
-406 RRYKFA
+406 RYKLG
-412 KWLDGKYFHGQE
+412 KWLEGKHFHGSE
-424 HMYRNL
+424 HLYRNL

-442 IFSPEEAADYLQP
+442 IFSPAEANEYLKP
-455 EFDCGPS
+455 EYQDGPS
-462 IADILNPLFDKME
+462 ITDLLKPLYDKCDEKKPEMN
-475 DKDID
+475 

-536 YKDTKWAFR
+536 DKGTKWAFR

-559 PKMGFPTPVR
+559 PKLGFPTPVR
-569 AWLREKKYY
+569 EWLREEKYY
-578 QEVRELFEQDFV
+578 KEVRNLFAQDFV
-590 KEFFDQEKLLKLADD
+590 KEFFDQDKLLQLADD
-605 NFEGKVD
+605 NFAGKVD

-619 IYTFL
+619 VYTFL
-624 TWYKLY
+624 VWYKLY
-630 FIDNFKPDESGID
+630 FIDNFKLDESNID
-643 RAQKAATTEV
+643 KAKASAEA

>member
-1 MIREFKRKKRKFIMC
+1 MC

-23 NEKPQIKDQL
+23 NEKPQLKDTLIK
-33 IQKMKDRII
+33 KMKDRII

-66 IDVKSGN
+66 VDVKSGN
-73 QPIFNEDSSKAIEF
+73 QPIFNEDQSKIIEF

-97 REELISKGHT
+97 RGELIEKGHT
-107 FKTHADTEVILHGY
+107 FTTHADTEVILHGY
-121 EEWGKDVVNKL
+121 EEWGKDVLQKL
-132 RGMFGFVIW
+132 RGMFAFIIW
-141 DFKTKEMFGAR
+141 DTKTKEMFGAR

-163 KMNGTFFVGSE
+163 QMNGTFFVGSE
-174 IKAFLDHPNFKK
+174 IKAFLDHPNFEM
-186 ELNKEALK
+186 ELNKRALK
-194 PYMTFQYPVTQETFF
+194 SYMTFQYNVTQETFF
-209 KGVYRLPEGH
+209 KGVYRLPEAH

-224 DGQFE
+224 DGKFAME
-229 MTQYWDENFEP
+229 QYWDEDFDP
-240 EDETFDEAVN
+240 TDESFDQAVDN
-250 KIDEV
+250 IDNV

-289 RPDNTFSI
+289 RPNNTFSI
-297 GFDSTYDETK
+297 GFDSGYDETK
-307 QARELAAKMGLKN
+307 QARELAAKLDLKN
-320 TDEKLTNEEAFHAF
+320 TDKLLTDEEAFKTF
-334 PMIQYYLDEPD
+334 PLIQYYLDEPD

-377 FAGYIDYGFNTKVK
+377 FAGYTAYGFNTKVK
-391 FIRWVTDQL
+391 FIRWVTEQL
-400 KKMPRE
+400 KKLPKDQ
-406 RRYKFA
+406 RYKLG
-412 KWLDGKYFHGQE
+412 KWLEGKHFHGSE
-424 HMYRNL
+424 HLYRNL

-442 IFSPEEAADYLQP
+442 IFSPAEANEYLKP
-455 EFDCGPS
+455 EYQDGPS
-462 IADILNPLFDKME
+462 ITDLLKPLYDKCDEKKPEMN
-475 DKDID
+475 

-536 YKDTKWAFR
+536 DKGTKWAFR

-559 PKMGFPTPVR
+559 PKLGFPTPVR
-569 AWLREKKYY
+569 EWLREEKYY
-578 QEVRELFEQDFV
+578 KEVRNLFAQDFV
-590 KEFFDQEKLLKLADD
+590 KEFFDQDKLLQLADD
-605 NFEGKVD
+605 NFAGKVD

-619 IYTFL
+619 VYTFL
-624 TWYKLY
+624 VWYKLY
-630 FIDNFKPDESGID
+630 FIDNFKLDESNID
-643 RAQKAATTEV
+643 KAKASAEA

>member
-1 MIREFKRKKRKFIMC
+1 MC

-33 IQKMKDRII
+33 IKKMKDRII
-42 HRGPDAEGQYVDD
+42 HRGPDAQGQYVDD

-73 QPIFNEDSSKAIEF
+73 QPIFNEDNSKAIEF

-97 REELISKGHT
+97 RDELIKDGHT
-107 FKTHADTEVILHGY
+107 FSTHSDTEVILHGY
-121 EEWGKDVVNKL
+121 EQWGKDVVNKL
-132 RGMFGFVIW
+132 RGMFAFIIW
-141 DFKTKEMFGAR
+141 DMKKKEMFGAR

-174 IKAFLDHPNFKK
+174 IKSFLDHPNFKK

-194 PYMTFQYPVTQETFF
+194 PYMTFQYNVTQETFF
-209 KGVYRLPEGH
+209 KGVFRLPEAH

-224 DGQFE
+224 DGKFE
-229 MTQYWDENFEP
+229 MKQYWDEDFDPN
-240 EDETFDEAVN
+240 DETFDQAVDN
-250 KIDEV
+250 IDNV
-255 VKNSVK
+255 VENSVE
-261 AHTFADKGIK
+261 AHTYADKGIK

-289 RPDNTFSI
+289 RPNNTFSI
-297 GFDSTYDETK
+297 GFDRAYDETK
-307 QARELAAKMGLKN
+307 QARELAAKLNLKN
-320 TDEKLTNEEAFHAF
+320 TDKKLTDEEAFHTF
-334 PMIQYYLDEPD
+334 PLIQYYLDEPD

-377 FAGYIDYGFNTKVK
+377 FAGYTAYGFNTRVK
-391 FIRWVTDQL
+391 FIRWITDQL
-400 KKMPRE
+400 KKMPRQK
-406 RRYKFA
+406 RYKLGEKF
-412 KWLDGKYFHGQE
+412 KGKTFHGAE
-424 HMYRNL
+424 HLYRNL
-430 APARDTFIGQAY
+430 APARETFIGQAY
-442 IFSPEEAADYLQP
+442 IFSPDEAASFLKP
-455 EFDCGPS
+455 EFNCGPTIS
-462 IADILNPLFDKME
+462 DLLDPLYDKYE
-475 DKDID
+475 GTDVDD
-480 EVAKKQYVDLHR
+480 VARKQYVDLHR

-510 VEIRVPLLDKEV
+510 VEIRVPLLDKKV
-522 MKVAETT
+522 MQVAQTT

-536 YKDTKWAFR
+536 YKGTKWAFR

-559 PKMGFPTPVR
+559 PKLGFPTPVR
-569 AWLREKKYY
+569 EWLREKKYY
-578 QEVRELFEQDFV
+578 EEVRDLFKQDFV
-590 KEFFDQEKLLKLADD
+590 SEFFDQDKLLKLADD
-605 NFEGKVD
+605 NFAGKID

-619 IYTFL
+619 VYTFL
-624 TWYKLY
+624 VWYKLY
-630 FIDNFKPDESGID
+630 FIDDFKVDESDID
-643 RAQKAATTEV
+643 RSPEAVAARQ

>member
-1 MIREFKRKKRKFIMC
+1 MC

-23 NEKPQIKDQL
+23 NEKPQLKDTLIK
-33 IQKMKDRII
+33 KMKDRII
-42 HRGPDAEGQYVDD
+42 HRGPDDEGQYVDD
-55 DVALGFRRLSF
+55 NVALGFRRLSF
-66 IDVKSGN
+66 VDVKSGN
-73 QPIFNEDSSKAIEF
+73 QPIFNEDQSKLIEF

-97 REELISKGHT
+97 RGELIEKGHT
-107 FKTHADTEVILHGY
+107 FTTHADTEVILHGY
-121 EEWGKDVVNKL
+121 EEWGKDVLQKL
-132 RGMFGFVIW
+132 RGMFAFIIW
-141 DFKTKEMFGAR
+141 DTKTKEMFGAR

-163 KMNGTFFVGSE
+163 QMNGTFFVGSE
-174 IKAFLDHPNFKK
+174 IKAFLDHPNFEM
-186 ELNKEALK
+186 ELNKRALK
-194 PYMTFQYPVTQETFF
+194 SYMTFQYNVTQETFF
-209 KGVYRLPEGH
+209 KGVYRLPEAH

-224 DGQFE
+224 DGKFAME
-229 MTQYWDENFEP
+229 QYWDEDFDP
-240 EDETFDEAVN
+240 TDESFDQAVDN
-250 KIDEV
+250 IDNV

-289 RPDNTFSI
+289 RPNNTFSI
-297 GFDSTYDETK
+297 GFDSGYDETK
-307 QARELAAKMGLKN
+307 QARELAAKLDLKN
-320 TDEKLTNEEAFHAF
+320 TDKLLTDEEVFKTF
-334 PMIQYYLDEPD
+334 PLIQYYLDEPD

-377 FAGYIDYGFNTKVK
+377 FAGYTAYGFNTKVK
-391 FIRWVTDQL
+391 FIRWVTEQL
-400 KKMPRE
+400 KKLPKDQ
-406 RRYKFA
+406 RYKLG
-412 KWLDGKYFHGQE
+412 KWLEGKHFHGSE
-424 HMYRNL
+424 HLYRNL

-442 IFSPEEAADYLQP
+442 IFSPAEANEYLKP
-455 EFDCGPS
+455 EYQDGPS
-462 IADILNPLFDKME
+462 ITDLLKPLYDKCDEKKPEMN
-475 DKDID
+475 

-536 YKDTKWAFR
+536 DKGTKWAFR

-559 PKMGFPTPVR
+559 PKLGFPTPVR
-569 AWLREKKYY
+569 EWLREEKYY
-578 QEVRELFEQDFV
+578 KEVRNLFAQDFV
-590 KEFFDQEKLLKLADD
+590 KEFFDQDKLLQLADD
-605 NFEGKVD
+605 NFAGKVD

-619 IYTFL
+619 VYTFL
-624 TWYKLY
+624 VWYKLY
-630 FIDNFKPDESGID
+630 FIDNFKLDESNID
-643 RAQKAATTEV
+643 KAKVSAEA

>member
-1 MIREFKRKKRKFIMC
+1 MC

-23 NEKPQIKDQL
+23 NEKPQLKDTLIK
-33 IQKMKDRII
+33 KMKDRII
-42 HRGPDAEGQYVDD
+42 HRGPDDEGQYVDD
-55 DVALGFRRLSF
+55 NVALGFRRLSF
-66 IDVKSGN
+66 VDVKSGN
-73 QPIFNEDSSKAIEF
+73 QPIFNEDQSKLIEF

-97 REELISKGHT
+97 RGELIEKGHT
-107 FKTHADTEVILHGY
+107 FTTHADTEVILHGY
-121 EEWGKDVVNKL
+121 EEWGKDVLQKL
-132 RGMFGFVIW
+132 RGMFAFIIW
-141 DFKTKEMFGAR
+141 DTKTKEMFGAR

-163 KMNGTFFVGSE
+163 QMNGTFFVGSE
-174 IKAFLDHPNFKK
+174 IKAFLDHPNFEI
-186 ELNKEALK
+186 ELNKRALK
-194 PYMTFQYPVTQETFF
+194 SYMTFQYNVTQETFF
-209 KGVYRLPEGH
+209 KGVYRLPEAH

-224 DGQFE
+224 DGKFAME
-229 MTQYWDENFEP
+229 QYWDE
-240 EDETFDEAVN
+240 DFDPTNESFDQAVDN
-250 KIDEV
+250 IDNV

-289 RPDNTFSI
+289 RPNNTFSI
-297 GFDSTYDETK
+297 GFDSGYDETK
-307 QARELAAKMGLKN
+307 QARELAAKLDLKN
-320 TDEKLTNEEAFHAF
+320 TDKLLTDEEAFKTF
-334 PMIQYYLDEPD
+334 PLIQYYLDEPD

-377 FAGYIDYGFNTKVK
+377 FAGYTAYGFNTKVK
-391 FIRWVTDQL
+391 FIRWVTEQL
-400 KKMPRE
+400 KKLPKDQ
-406 RRYKFA
+406 RYKLG
-412 KWLDGKYFHGQE
+412 KWLEGKHFHGSE
-424 HMYRNL
+424 HLYRNL

-442 IFSPEEAADYLQP
+442 IFSPAEANEYLKP
-455 EFDCGPS
+455 EYQDGPS
-462 IADILNPLFDKME
+462 ITDLLKPLYDKCDEKKPEMN
-475 DKDID
+475 

-536 YKDTKWAFR
+536 DKGTKWAFR

-559 PKMGFPTPVR
+559 PKLGFPTPVR
-569 AWLREKKYY
+569 EWLREEKYY
-578 QEVRELFEQDFV
+578 KEVRNLFAQDFV
-590 KEFFDQEKLLKLADD
+590 KEFFDQDKLLQLADD
-605 NFEGKVD
+605 NFAGKVD

-619 IYTFL
+619 VYTFL
-624 TWYKLY
+624 VWYKLY
-630 FIDNFKPDESGID
+630 FIDNFKLDESNID
-643 RAQKAATTEV
+643 KAKVSAEA

>member
-1 MIREFKRKKRKFIMC
+1 MC

-33 IQKMKDRII
+33 IKKMKDRII

-66 IDVKSGN
+66 VDVKSGN
-73 QPIFNEDSSKAIEF
+73 QPIFNEDGSKAIEF

-97 REELISKGHT
+97 REELIKDGHT

-121 EEWGKDVVNKL
+121 EQWGKEIVNKL

-141 DFKTKEMFGAR
+141 DKKTKEMFGAR

-174 IKAFLDHPNFKK
+174 IKAFLDHPNFKM
-186 ELNKEALK
+186 ELNKRALK
-194 PYMTFQYPVTQETFF
+194 SYMTFQYNVTQETFF
-209 KGVYRLPEGH
+209 KDVYRLPEAH

-224 DGQFE
+224 DGKFE
-229 MTQYWDENFEP
+229 MTQYWDEDFEP
-240 EDETFDEAVN
+240 KDETFDQAVDN
-250 KIDEV
+250 IDNV
-255 VKNSVK
+255 VKDSVK

-289 RPDNTFSI
+289 RPNNTFSI
-297 GFDSTYDETK
+297 GFDSGYDETK
-307 QARELAAKMGLKN
+307 QARELAAKLKLKN
-320 TDEKLTNEEAFHAF
+320 TDKLLTDEEAFKTF
-334 PMIQYYLDEPD
+334 PLIQYYLDEPD

-377 FAGYIDYGFNTKVK
+377 FAGYTAYGFNTKIK
-391 FIRWVTDQL
+391 FLRWVTDQL
-400 KKMPRE
+400 KKLPKE
-406 RRYKFA
+406 KRYKLG
-412 KWLDGKYFHGQE
+412 KWLEGKQFHGSE
-424 HMYRNL
+424 HLYRNL

-442 IFSPEEAADYLQP
+442 IFSPTEANEYLKPDYQ
-455 EFDCGPS
+455 DGPS
-462 IADILNPLFDKME
+462 ITDLLKPLYDKCDE
-475 DKDID
+475 KKDMN

-529 PTKYLFN
+529 PTNYLFN
-536 YKDTKWAFR
+536 YKGTKWAFR

-559 PKMGFPTPVR
+559 PKLGFPTPVR
-569 AWLREKKYY
+569 EWLREKKYY
-578 QEVRELFEQDFV
+578 EIVREMFEQDFV
-590 KEFFDQEKLLKLADD
+590 SEFFDQDKLLKLADD
-605 NFEGKVD
+605 NFAGKID
-612 GRRKIWT
+612 GRRKVWT
-619 IYTFL
+619 VYTFL
-624 TWYKLY
+624 VWYKLY
-630 FIDNFKPDESGID
+630 FIDKFKPDESGID
-643 RAQKAATTEV
+643 RAKQPAAAEA

>member
-1 MIREFKRKKRKFIMC
+1 MC

-23 NEKPQIKDQL
+23 NEKPQLKDTLIK
-33 IQKMKDRII
+33 KMKDRII
-42 HRGPDAEGQYVDD
+42 HRGPDDEGQYVDD
-55 DVALGFRRLSF
+55 NVALGFRRLSF
-66 IDVKSGN
+66 VDVKSGN
-73 QPIFNEDSSKAIEF
+73 QPIFNEDQSKLIEF

-97 REELISKGHT
+97 RGELIEKGHT
-107 FKTHADTEVILHGY
+107 FTTHADTEVILHGY
-121 EEWGKDVVNKL
+121 EEWGKDVLQKL
-132 RGMFGFVIW
+132 RGMFAFIIW
-141 DFKTKEMFGAR
+141 DTKTKEMFGAR

-163 KMNGTFFVGSE
+163 QMNGTFFVGSE
-174 IKAFLDHPNFKK
+174 IKAFLDHPNFEM
-186 ELNKEALK
+186 ELNKRALK
-194 PYMTFQYPVTQETFF
+194 SYMTFQYNLTQETFF
-209 KGVYRLPEGH
+209 KGVYRLPEAH

-224 DGQFE
+224 DGKFTME
-229 MTQYWDENFEP
+229 QYWDEDFDP
-240 EDETFDEAVN
+240 TDESFDQAVDN
-250 KIDEV
+250 IDNV

-289 RPDNTFSI
+289 RPNNTFSI
-297 GFDSTYDETK
+297 GFDSGYDETK
-307 QARELAAKMGLKN
+307 QARELAAKLDLKN
-320 TDEKLTNEEAFHAF
+320 TDKLLTDEEAFKTF
-334 PMIQYYLDEPD
+334 PLIQYYLDEPD

-377 FAGYIDYGFNTKVK
+377 FAGYTAYGFNTKVK
-391 FIRWVTDQL
+391 FIRWVTEQL
-400 KKMPRE
+400 KKLPKDQ
-406 RRYKFA
+406 RYKLG
-412 KWLDGKYFHGQE
+412 KWLEGKHFHGSE
-424 HMYRNL
+424 HLYRNL

-442 IFSPEEAADYLQP
+442 IFSPAEANEYLKP
-455 EFDCGPS
+455 EYQDGPS
-462 IADILNPLFDKME
+462 ITDLLKPLYDKCDEKKPEMN
-475 DKDID
+475 

-536 YKDTKWAFR
+536 DKGTKWAFR

-559 PKMGFPTPVR
+559 PKLGFPTPVR
-569 AWLREKKYY
+569 EWLREEKYY
-578 QEVRELFEQDFV
+578 KEVRNLFAQDFV
-590 KEFFDQEKLLKLADD
+590 KEFFDQDKLLQLADD
-605 NFEGKVD
+605 NFAGKVD

-619 IYTFL
+619 VYTFL
-624 TWYKLY
+624 VWYKLY
-630 FIDNFKPDESGID
+630 FIDNFKLDESNID
-643 RAQKAATTEV
+643 KAKVSAEA

>member
-1 MIREFKRKKRKFIMC
+1 MC

-23 NEKPQIKDQL
+23 NEKPQLKDTLIK
-33 IQKMKDRII
+33 KMKDRII
-42 HRGPDAEGQYVDD
+42 HRGPDDEGQYVDD
-55 DVALGFRRLSF
+55 NVALGFRRLSF
-66 IDVKSGN
+66 VDVKSGN
-73 QPIFNEDSSKAIEF
+73 QPIFNEDQSKLIEF

-97 REELISKGHT
+97 RGELIEKGHT
-107 FKTHADTEVILHGY
+107 FTTHADTEVILHGY
-121 EEWGKDVVNKL
+121 EEWGKDVLQKL
-132 RGMFGFVIW
+132 RGMFAFIIW
-141 DFKTKEMFGAR
+141 NTKTKEMFGAR

-163 KMNGTFFVGSE
+163 QMNGTFFVGSE
-174 IKAFLDHPNFKK
+174 IKAFLDHPNFEM
-186 ELNKEALK
+186 ELNKRALK
-194 PYMTFQYPVTQETFF
+194 SYMTFQYNVTQETFF
-209 KGVYRLPEGH
+209 KGVYRLPEAH

-224 DGQFE
+224 DGKFAME
-229 MTQYWDENFEP
+229 QYWDEDFDP
-240 EDETFDEAVN
+240 TDESFDQAVDS
-250 KIDEV
+250 IDNV

-289 RPDNTFSI
+289 RPNNTFSI
-297 GFDSTYDETK
+297 GFDSGYDETK
-307 QARELAAKMGLKN
+307 QARELAAKLDLKN
-320 TDEKLTNEEAFHAF
+320 TDKLLTDEEAFKTF
-334 PMIQYYLDEPD
+334 PLIQYYLDEPD

-377 FAGYIDYGFNTKVK
+377 FAGYTAYGFNTKVK
-391 FIRWVTDQL
+391 FIRWVTEQL
-400 KKMPRE
+400 KKLPKDQ
-406 RRYKFA
+406 RYKLG
-412 KWLDGKYFHGQE
+412 KWLEGKHFHGSE
-424 HMYRNL
+424 HLYRNL

-442 IFSPEEAADYLQP
+442 IFSPAEANEYLKP
-455 EFDCGPS
+455 EYQDGPS
-462 IADILNPLFDKME
+462 ITDLLKPLYDKCDEKKPEMN
-475 DKDID
+475 

-536 YKDTKWAFR
+536 DKGTKWAFR

-559 PKMGFPTPVR
+559 PKLGFPTPVR
-569 AWLREKKYY
+569 EWLREEKYY
-578 QEVRELFEQDFV
+578 KEVRNLFAQDFV
-590 KEFFDQEKLLKLADD
+590 KEFFDQDKLLQLADD
-605 NFEGKVD
+605 NFAGKVD

-619 IYTFL
+619 VYTFL
-624 TWYKLY
+624 VWYKLY
-630 FIDNFKPDESGID
+630 FIDNFKLDESNID
-643 RAQKAATTEV
+643 KAKVSAEA

>member
-1 MIREFKRKKRKFIMC
+1 MC

-23 NEKPQIKDQL
+23 NEKPQLKDTLIK
-33 IQKMKDRII
+33 KMKDRII
-42 HRGPDAEGQYVDD
+42 HRGPDDEGQYVDD
-55 DVALGFRRLSF
+55 NVALGFRRLSF
-66 IDVKSGN
+66 VDVKSGN
-73 QPIFNEDSSKAIEF
+73 QPIFNEDQSKLIEF

-97 REELISKGHT
+97 RGELIEKGHT
-107 FKTHADTEVILHGY
+107 FTTHADTEVILHGY
-121 EEWGKDVVNKL
+121 EEWGKDVLQKL
-132 RGMFGFVIW
+132 RGMFAFIIW
-141 DFKTKEMFGAR
+141 DTKTKEMFGAR

-163 KMNGTFFVGSE
+163 QMNGTFFVGSE
-174 IKAFLDHPNFKK
+174 IKAFLDHPNFEM
-186 ELNKEALK
+186 ELNKRALK
-194 PYMTFQYPVTQETFF
+194 SYMTFQYNVTQETFF
-209 KGVYRLPEGH
+209 KGVYRLPEAH

-224 DGQFE
+224 DGKFAME
-229 MTQYWDENFEP
+229 QYWDEDFDP
-240 EDETFDEAVN
+240 TDESFDQAVDN
-250 KIDEV
+250 IDNV

-289 RPDNTFSI
+289 RPNNTFSI
-297 GFDSTYDETK
+297 GFDSGYDETK
-307 QARELAAKMGLKN
+307 QARELAAKLDLKN
-320 TDEKLTNEEAFHAF
+320 TDKLLTDEEAFKTF
-334 PMIQYYLDEPD
+334 PLIQYYLDEPD

-377 FAGYIDYGFNTKVK
+377 FAGYTAYGFNTKVK
-391 FIRWVTDQL
+391 FIRWVTEQL
-400 KKMPRE
+400 KKLPKDQ
-406 RRYKFA
+406 RYKLG
-412 KWLDGKYFHGQE
+412 KWLEGKHFHGSE
-424 HMYRNL
+424 HLYRNL

-442 IFSPEEAADYLQP
+442 IFSPAEANEYLKP
-455 EFDCGPS
+455 EYQDGPS
-462 IADILNPLFDKME
+462 ITDLLKPLYDKCDEKKPEMN
-475 DKDID
+475 

-536 YKDTKWAFR
+536 DKGTKWAFR

-559 PKMGFPTPVR
+559 PKLGFPTPVR
-569 AWLREKKYY
+569 EWLREEKYY
-578 QEVRELFEQDFV
+578 KEVRNLFAQDFV
-590 KEFFDQEKLLKLADD
+590 KEFFDQDKLLQLADD
-605 NFEGKVD
+605 NFAGKVD

-619 IYTFL
+619 VYTFL
-624 TWYKLY
+624 VWYKLY
-630 FIDNFKPDESGID
+630 FIDNFKLDESNID
-643 RAQKAATTEV
+643 KAKVSAEA

>member
-1 MIREFKRKKRKFIMC
+1 MC

-23 NEKPQIKDQL
+23 NEKPQLKDTLIK
-33 IQKMKDRII
+33 KMKDRII

-66 IDVKSGN
+66 VDVKSGN
-73 QPIFNEDSSKAIEF
+73 QPIFNEDQSKIIEF

-97 REELISKGHT
+97 RGELIEKGHT
-107 FKTHADTEVILHGY
+107 FTTHADTEVILHGY
-121 EEWGKDVVNKL
+121 EEWGKDVLQKL
-132 RGMFGFVIW
+132 RGMFAFIIW
-141 DFKTKEMFGAR
+141 DTKTKEMFGAR

-163 KMNGTFFVGSE
+163 QMNGTFFVGSE
-174 IKAFLDHPNFKK
+174 IKAFLDHPNFEM
-186 ELNKEALK
+186 ELNKRALK
-194 PYMTFQYPVTQETFF
+194 SYMTFQYNVTQETFF
-209 KGVYRLPEGH
+209 KGVYRLPEAH

-224 DGQFE
+224 DGKFAME
-229 MTQYWDENFEP
+229 QYWDEDFDP
-240 EDETFDEAVN
+240 TDESFDQAVDN
-250 KIDEV
+250 IDNV

-289 RPDNTFSI
+289 RPNNTFSI
-297 GFDSTYDETK
+297 GFDSGYDETK
-307 QARELAAKMGLKN
+307 QAHELAAKLDLKN
-320 TDEKLTNEEAFHAF
+320 TDKLLTDEEAFKTF
-334 PMIQYYLDEPD
+334 PLIQYYLDEPD

-377 FAGYIDYGFNTKVK
+377 FAGYTAYGFNTKVK
-391 FIRWVTDQL
+391 FIRWVTEQL
-400 KKMPRE
+400 KKLPKDQ
-406 RRYKFA
+406 RYKLG
-412 KWLDGKYFHGQE
+412 KWLEGKHFHGSE
-424 HMYRNL
+424 HLYRNL

-442 IFSPEEAADYLQP
+442 IFSPAEANEYLKP
-455 EFDCGPS
+455 EYQDGPS
-462 IADILNPLFDKME
+462 ITDLLKPLYDKCDEKKPEMN
-475 DKDID
+475 

-536 YKDTKWAFR
+536 DKGTKWAFR

-559 PKMGFPTPVR
+559 PKLGFPTPVR
-569 AWLREKKYY
+569 EWLREEKYY
-578 QEVRELFEQDFV
+578 KEVRNLFAQDFV
-590 KEFFDQEKLLKLADD
+590 KEFFDQDKLLQLADD
-605 NFEGKVD
+605 NFAGKVD

-619 IYTFL
+619 VYTFL
-624 TWYKLY
+624 VWYKLY
-630 FIDNFKPDESGID
+630 FIDNFKLDESNID
-643 RAQKAATTEV
+643 KAKASAEA

>member
-1 MIREFKRKKRKFIMC
+1 MC

-23 NEKPQIKDQL
+23 NEKPQLKDTLIK
-33 IQKMKDRII
+33 KMKDRII
-42 HRGPDAEGQYVDD
+42 HRGPDDEGQYVDD
-55 DVALGFRRLSF
+55 NVALGFRRLSF
-66 IDVKSGN
+66 VDVKSGN
-73 QPIFNEDSSKAIEF
+73 QPIFNEDQSKLIEF

-97 REELISKGHT
+97 RGELIEKGHT
-107 FKTHADTEVILHGY
+107 FTTHADTEVILHGY
-121 EEWGKDVVNKL
+121 EEWGKDVLQKL
-132 RGMFGFVIW
+132 RGMFAFIIW
-141 DFKTKEMFGAR
+141 DTKTKEMFGAR

-163 KMNGTFFVGSE
+163 QMNGTFFVGSE
-174 IKAFLDHPNFKK
+174 IKAFLDHPNFEM
-186 ELNKEALK
+186 ELNKRALK
-194 PYMTFQYPVTQETFF
+194 SYMTFQYNVTQETFF
-209 KGVYRLPEGH
+209 KGVYRLPEAH

-224 DGQFE
+224 DGKFAME
-229 MTQYWDENFEP
+229 QYWDEDFDP
-240 EDETFDEAVN
+240 TDESFDQAVDN
-250 KIDEV
+250 IDNV

-289 RPDNTFSI
+289 RPNNTFSI
-297 GFDSTYDETK
+297 GFDSGYDETK
-307 QARELAAKMGLKN
+307 QARELAAKLDLKN
-320 TDEKLTNEEAFHAF
+320 TDKLLTDEEAFKTF
-334 PMIQYYLDEPD
+334 PLIQYYLDEPD

-377 FAGYIDYGFNTKVK
+377 FAGYTAYGFNTKVK
-391 FIRWVTDQL
+391 FIRWVTEQL
-400 KKMPRE
+400 KKLPKDQ
-406 RRYKFA
+406 RYKLG
-412 KWLDGKYFHGQE
+412 KWLEGKHFHGSE
-424 HMYRNL
+424 HLYRNL

-442 IFSPEEAADYLQP
+442 IFSPAEANEYLKP
-455 EFDCGPS
+455 EYQDGPS
-462 IADILNPLFDKME
+462 ITDLLKPLYDKCDEKKPEMN
-475 DKDID
+475 

-536 YKDTKWAFR
+536 DKGTKWAFR

-559 PKMGFPTPVR
+559 PKLGFPTPVR
-569 AWLREKKYY
+569 EWLREEKYY
-578 QEVRELFEQDFV
+578 KGVRNLFAQDFV
-590 KEFFDQEKLLKLADD
+590 KEFFDQDKLLQLADD
-605 NFEGKVD
+605 NFAGKVD

-619 IYTFL
+619 VYTFL
-624 TWYKLY
+624 VWYKLY
-630 FIDNFKPDESGID
+630 FIDNFKLDESNID
-643 RAQKAATTEV
+643 KAKVSAEA

>member
-1 MIREFKRKKRKFIMC
+1 MC

-23 NEKPQIKDQL
+23 NEKPQLKDTLIK
-33 IQKMKDRII
+33 KMKDRII

-73 QPIFNEDSSKAIEF
+73 QPIFNEDNTKIIEF

-97 REELISKGHT
+97 RAQLIEKGHT
-107 FKTHADTEVILHGY
+107 FTTHADTEVILHGY
-121 EEWGKDVVNKL
+121 EEWGKDILQKL
-132 RGMFGFVIW
+132 RGMFAFIIW
-141 DFKTKEMFGAR
+141 DTKKKEMFGAR

-163 KMNGTFFVGSE
+163 QMNGTFFVGSE
-174 IKAFLDHPNFKK
+174 IKSFLDHPNFKM
-186 ELNKEALK
+186 ELNKRALK
-194 PYMTFQYPVTQETFF
+194 SYMTFQYNVTQETFF
-209 KGVYRLPEGH
+209 KGVFRLPEAH

-224 DGQFE
+224 DGKFDME
-229 MTQYWDENFEP
+229 QYWDEDFDPKNES
-240 EDETFDEAVN
+240 FDEAVDN
-250 KIDEV
+250 IDDV

-289 RPDNTFSI
+289 RPNNTFSI
-297 GFDSTYDETK
+297 GFDSGYDETK
-307 QARELAAKMGLKN
+307 QARELAAKLDLKN
-320 TDEKLTNEEAFHAF
+320 TDKLLTDEEAFKTF
-334 PMIQYYLDEPD
+334 PLIQYYLDEPD

-377 FAGYIDYGFNTKVK
+377 FAGYTAYGFNTKVK

-400 KKMPRE
+400 KKLPKE
-406 RRYKFA
+406 KRYKLGE
-412 KWLDGKYFHGQE
+412 WLEGKHFHGSE
-424 HMYRNL
+424 HLYRNL
-430 APARDTFIGQAY
+430 APARETFIGQAY
-442 IFSPEEAADYLQP
+442 IFSPEEANEYLKP
-455 EFDCGPS
+455 EYQDGPS
-462 IADILNPLFDKME
+462 IVDLLKPLYDKCDE
-475 DKDID
+475 KKDMN
-480 EVAKKQYVDLHR
+480 EMAKKQYVDLHR

-529 PTKYLFN
+529 PTNYLFN
-536 YKDTKWAFR
+536 YKGTKWAFR

-559 PKMGFPTPVR
+559 PKLGFPTPVR
-569 AWLREKKYY
+569 EWLHEKKYY
-578 QEVRELFEQDFV
+578 EVVRKMFEQDFV
-590 KEFFDQEKLLKLADD
+590 KEFFDQDKLLKLADD
-605 NFEGKVD
+605 NFTGKID

-619 IYTFL
+619 VYTFL
-624 TWYKLY
+624 VWYKLY
-630 FIDNFKPDESGID
+630 FIDNFKLDESGID
-643 RAQKAATTEV
+643 KAKATAAEA

>member
-1 MIREFKRKKRKFIMC
+1 MC

-23 NEKPQIKDQL
+23 NEKPQLKDTLIK
-33 IQKMKDRII
+33 KMKDRII
-42 HRGPDAEGQYVDD
+42 HRGPDDEGQYVDD
-55 DVALGFRRLSF
+55 NVALGFRRLSF
-66 IDVKSGN
+66 VDVKSGN
-73 QPIFNEDSSKAIEF
+73 QPIFNEDQSKLVEF

-97 REELISKGHT
+97 RGELIEKGHT
-107 FKTHADTEVILHGY
+107 FTTHADTEVILHGY
-121 EEWGKDVVNKL
+121 EEWGKDVLQKL
-132 RGMFGFVIW
+132 RGMFAFIIW
-141 DFKTKEMFGAR
+141 DTKTKEMFGAR

-163 KMNGTFFVGSE
+163 QMNGTFFVGSE
-174 IKAFLDHPNFKK
+174 IKAFLDHPNFEM
-186 ELNKEALK
+186 ELNKRALK
-194 PYMTFQYPVTQETFF
+194 SYMTFQYNVTQETFF
-209 KGVYRLPEGH
+209 KGVYRLPEAH

-224 DGQFE
+224 DGKFAME
-229 MTQYWDENFEP
+229 QYWDEDFDP
-240 EDETFDEAVN
+240 TDESFDQAVDN
-250 KIDEV
+250 IDNV

-289 RPDNTFSI
+289 RPNNTFSI
-297 GFDSTYDETK
+297 GFDSGYDETK
-307 QARELAAKMGLKN
+307 QARELAAKLDLKN
-320 TDEKLTNEEAFHAF
+320 TDKLLTDEEAFKTF
-334 PMIQYYLDEPD
+334 PLIQYYLDEPD

-377 FAGYIDYGFNTKVK
+377 FAGYTAYGFNTKVK
-391 FIRWVTDQL
+391 FIRWVTEQL
-400 KKMPRE
+400 KKLPKDQ
-406 RRYKFA
+406 RYKLG
-412 KWLDGKYFHGQE
+412 KWLEGKHFHGSE
-424 HMYRNL
+424 HLYRNL

-442 IFSPEEAADYLQP
+442 IFSPAEANEYLKP
-455 EFDCGPS
+455 EYQDGPS
-462 IADILNPLFDKME
+462 ITDLLKPLYDKCDEKKPEMN
-475 DKDID
+475 

-536 YKDTKWAFR
+536 DKGTKWAFR

-559 PKMGFPTPVR
+559 PKLGFPTPVR
-569 AWLREKKYY
+569 EWLREEKYY
-578 QEVRELFEQDFV
+578 KEVRNLFAQDFV
-590 KEFFDQEKLLKLADD
+590 KEFFDQDKLLQLADD
-605 NFEGKVD
+605 NFAGKVD

-619 IYTFL
+619 VYTFL
-624 TWYKLY
+624 VWYKLY
-630 FIDNFKPDESGID
+630 FIDNFKLDESNID
-643 RAQKAATTEV
+643 KAKVSAEA

>member
-1 MIREFKRKKRKFIMC
+1 MC

-23 NEKPQIKDQL
+23 NEKPQLKDTLIK
-33 IQKMKDRII
+33 KMKDRII
-42 HRGPDAEGQYVDD
+42 RRGPDDEGQYVDD
-55 DVALGFRRLSF
+55 NVALGFRRLSF
-66 IDVKSGN
+66 VDVKSGN
-73 QPIFNEDSSKAIEF
+73 QPIFNEDQSKLIEF

-97 REELISKGHT
+97 RGELIEKGHT
-107 FKTHADTEVILHGY
+107 FTTHADTEVILHGY
-121 EEWGKDVVNKL
+121 EEWGKDVLQKL
-132 RGMFGFVIW
+132 RGMFAFIIW
-141 DFKTKEMFGAR
+141 DTKTKEMFGAR

-163 KMNGTFFVGSE
+163 QMNGTFFVGSE
-174 IKAFLDHPNFKK
+174 IKAFLDHPNFEM
-186 ELNKEALK
+186 ELNKRALK
-194 PYMTFQYPVTQETFF
+194 SYMTFQYNVTQETFF
-209 KGVYRLPEGH
+209 KGVYRLPEAH

-224 DGQFE
+224 DGKFAME
-229 MTQYWDENFEP
+229 QYWDEDFDP
-240 EDETFDEAVN
+240 TDESFDQAVDN
-250 KIDEV
+250 IDNV

-289 RPDNTFSI
+289 RPNNTFSI
-297 GFDSTYDETK
+297 GFDSGYDETK
-307 QARELAAKMGLKN
+307 QARELAAKLDLKN
-320 TDEKLTNEEAFHAF
+320 TDKLLTDEEAFKTF
-334 PMIQYYLDEPD
+334 PLIQYYLDEPD

-377 FAGYIDYGFNTKVK
+377 FAGYTAYGFNTKVK
-391 FIRWVTDQL
+391 FIRWVTEQL
-400 KKMPRE
+400 KKLPKDQ
-406 RRYKFA
+406 RYKLG
-412 KWLDGKYFHGQE
+412 KWLEGKHFHGSE
-424 HMYRNL
+424 HLYRNL

-442 IFSPEEAADYLQP
+442 IFSPAEANEYLKP
-455 EFDCGPS
+455 EYQDGPS
-462 IADILNPLFDKME
+462 ITDLLKPLYDKCDEKKPEMN
-475 DKDID
+475 

-536 YKDTKWAFR
+536 DKGTKWAFR

-559 PKMGFPTPVR
+559 PKLGFPTPVR
-569 AWLREKKYY
+569 EWLREEKYY
-578 QEVRELFEQDFV
+578 KEVRNLFAQDFV
-590 KEFFDQEKLLKLADD
+590 KEFFDQDKLLQLADD
-605 NFEGKVD
+605 NFAGKVD

-619 IYTFL
+619 VYTFL
-624 TWYKLY
+624 VWYKLY
-630 FIDNFKPDESGID
+630 FIDNFKLDESNID
-643 RAQKAATTEV
+643 KAKVSAEA

>member
-1 MIREFKRKKRKFIMC
+1 MC

-23 NEKPQIKDQL
+23 NEKPQLKDTLIK
-33 IQKMKDRII
+33 KMKDRII
-42 HRGPDAEGQYVDD
+42 HRGPDDEGQYVDD

-66 IDVKSGN
+66 VDVKSGN
-73 QPIFNEDSSKAIEF
+73 QPIFNEDQSKLIEF

-97 REELISKGHT
+97 RGELIEKGHT
-107 FKTHADTEVILHGY
+107 FTTHADTEVILHGY
-121 EEWGKDVVNKL
+121 EEWGKDVLQKL
-132 RGMFGFVIW
+132 RGMFAFIIW
-141 DFKTKEMFGAR
+141 DTKTKEMFGAR

-163 KMNGTFFVGSE
+163 QMNGTFFVGSE
-174 IKAFLDHPNFKK
+174 IKAFLDHPNFEM
-186 ELNKEALK
+186 ELNKRALK
-194 PYMTFQYPVTQETFF
+194 SYMTFQYNVTQETFF
-209 KGVYRLPEGH
+209 KGVYRLPEAH

-224 DGQFE
+224 DGKFAME
-229 MTQYWDENFEP
+229 QYWDEDFDP
-240 EDETFDEAVN
+240 TDESFDQAVDN
-250 KIDEV
+250 IDNV

-261 AHTFADKGIK
+261 VHTFADKGIK

-289 RPDNTFSI
+289 RPNNTFSI
-297 GFDSTYDETK
+297 GFDSGYDETK
-307 QARELAAKMGLKN
+307 QARELAAKLDLKN
-320 TDEKLTNEEAFHAF
+320 TDKLLTDEEAFKTF
-334 PMIQYYLDEPD
+334 PLIQYYLDEPD

-377 FAGYIDYGFNTKVK
+377 FAGYTAYGFNTKVK
-391 FIRWVTDQL
+391 FIRWVTEQL
-400 KKMPRE
+400 KKLPKDQ
-406 RRYKFA
+406 RYKLG
-412 KWLDGKYFHGQE
+412 KWLEGKHFHGSE
-424 HMYRNL
+424 HLYRNL

-442 IFSPEEAADYLQP
+442 IFSPAEANEYLKP
-455 EFDCGPS
+455 EYQDGPS
-462 IADILNPLFDKME
+462 ITDLLKPLYDKCDEKKPEMN
-475 DKDID
+475 

-536 YKDTKWAFR
+536 DKGTKWAFR

-559 PKMGFPTPVR
+559 PKLGFPTPVR
-569 AWLREKKYY
+569 EWLREEKYY
-578 QEVRELFEQDFV
+578 KEVRNLFAQDFV
-590 KEFFDQEKLLKLADD
+590 KEFFDQDKLLQLADD
-605 NFEGKVD
+605 NFAGKVD

-619 IYTFL
+619 VYTFL
-624 TWYKLY
+624 VWYKLY
-630 FIDNFKPDESGID
+630 FIDNFKLDESNID
-643 RAQKAATTEV
+643 KAKVSAEA